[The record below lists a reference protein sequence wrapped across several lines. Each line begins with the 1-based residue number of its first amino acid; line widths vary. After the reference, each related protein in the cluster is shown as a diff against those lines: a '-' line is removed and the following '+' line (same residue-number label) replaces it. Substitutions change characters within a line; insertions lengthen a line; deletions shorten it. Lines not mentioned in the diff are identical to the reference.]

1 MAHGIHATSSLRIV
15 RMSQYKPNIQQM
27 SQNQMRIPISQFDRC
42 NSSGN
47 MFLWGIHLEFQ
58 PKAMDGND
66 LDRKSSRLP
75 HSVSIFPGRPTNL
88 NQRLLKSKAD
98 WVRLFYH
105 ENTSL
110 PLRSFFIALHSCSV
124 SSKVASSVRRPLM
137 TSTRGITGT
146 GFLSHRKFSTCG
158 MSGSNS

>member
-1 MAHGIHATSSLRIV
+1 
-15 RMSQYKPNIQQM
+15 
-27 SQNQMRIPISQFDRC
+27 MRIPISQFDRC

-110 PLRSFFIALHSCSV
+110 PTGREENYEEYQPPPSVLLHCP
-124 SSKVASSVRRPLM
+124 A
-137 TSTRGITGT
+137 
-146 GFLSHRKFSTCG
+146 
-158 MSGSNS
+158 